1 MSGKSK
7 SNASKKFAF
16 ERKQRTDGSANPKYV
31 DLLELD
37 KPIAGQQF
45 GCFSFITPEKILK
58 QKEMFF
64 FESFLKKWEFSKSM
78 EKFHQFINFV
88 SYKYKLN
95 FEDVMKDYEGF
106 VTEERENIINSSIE
120 DDYKTFLD
128 KNEDDLEKQFS
139 IKHNFQTSV
148 RGFKTR
154 GNFQTQEE
162 AEMRAKLLRE
172 TDPSFD
178 VFVGPVGQWL
188 CWDPEAYKTGR
199 VEYMEEE
206 LNQLAQEKQKNE
218 VVAKSAFDQRVKE
231 TKQKAI
237 DDNKKNAEKHGSSLT
252 QDIDNDGNLVGV
264 ANSQESKLSG
274 SSSISVAD
282 IRSELF
288 DGDNIVMGQSDYG
301 RSELL
306 SGPFALS
313 KDDKKDDKKEI
324 YNGSFQ
330 FTTSRERSWI
340 HADAWNNWAGVVYLT
355 PDAPLSA
362 GTAFYRFK
370 NGEYSEEDAKL
381 LNTKDQ
387 TDSCS
392 QDLTKWEQVDKV
404 GNVFNRLILFN
415 SKRFHMSMDYF
426 GDSKENG
433 RLFQVFFFSTER

>member
-7 SNASKKFAF
+7 SNVSKKFAF
-16 ERKQRTDGSANPKYV
+16 ERKQRNDGSPNPKYV

-37 KPIAGQQF
+37 KAIAGQQF
-45 GCFSFITPEKILK
+45 GCFSFITPDKILK
-58 QKEMFF
+58 QKEMFL

-78 EKFHQFINFV
+78 EKFHQFINFM

-106 VTEERENIINSSIE
+106 VTEERENIISSSIE

-128 KNEDDLEKQFS
+128 KNEDELEKQFN
-139 IKHNFQTSV
+139 IKQNFQTSV
-148 RGFKTR
+148 RGFKAR

-218 VVAKSAFDQRVKE
+218 SVAKSAFEQRVKE

-264 ANSQESKLSG
+264 ASSQESKLSN
-274 SSSISVAD
+274 SETISVAD

-288 DGDNIVMGQSDYG
+288 DGDNIVIGQSDYG
-301 RSELL
+301 RSELI
-306 SGPFALS
+306 SGPFATKKS
-313 KDDKKDDKKEI
+313 DTIADD
-324 YNGSFQ
+324 SM
-330 FTTSRERSWI
+330 ER
-340 HADAWNNWAGVVYLT
+340 
-355 PDAPLSA
+355 
-362 GTAFYRFK
+362 
-370 NGEYSEEDAKL
+370 
-381 LNTKDQ
+381 
-387 TDSCS
+387 
-392 QDLTKWEQVDKV
+392 
-404 GNVFNRLILFN
+404 
-415 SKRFHMSMDYF
+415 MD
-426 GDSKENG
+426 
-433 RLFQVFFFSTER
+433 

>member
-7 SNASKKFAF
+7 SNVAKKLAF
-16 ERKQRTDGSANPKYV
+16 ERKLRNDGSANPKYA

-64 FESFLKKWEFSKSM
+64 FESFLKKWEFTKSM
-78 EKFHQFINFV
+78 EKFHQFLNFV
-88 SYKYKLN
+88 SFKYKLN

-106 VTEERENIINSSIE
+106 VNEERENIINSSIE
-120 DDYKTFLD
+120 DDYKTFMD
-128 KNEDDLEKQFS
+128 KNEDEMEKQFN

-148 RGFKTR
+148 RGFKSR
-154 GNFQTQEE
+154 GNFPTQEE

-218 VVAKSAFDQRVKE
+218 AVAKTAFEQRVKE

-237 DDNKKNAEKHGSSLT
+237 DENKKNAEKHGSTIT
-252 QDIDNDGNLVGV
+252 QDIDKEGNLMG
-264 ANSQESKLSG
+264 AEDAKFAKG
-274 SSSISVAD
+274 DTISAAD

-288 DGDNIVMGQSDYG
+288 DGDNIVTGQSDYG

-306 SGPFALS
+306 SGPFALN
-313 KDDKKDDKKEI
+313 KKKEDED
-324 YNGSFQ
+324 SM
-330 FTTSRERSWI
+330 ER
-340 HADAWNNWAGVVYLT
+340 
-355 PDAPLSA
+355 
-362 GTAFYRFK
+362 
-370 NGEYSEEDAKL
+370 
-381 LNTKDQ
+381 
-387 TDSCS
+387 
-392 QDLTKWEQVDKV
+392 VD
-404 GNVFNRLILFN
+404 
-415 SKRFHMSMDYF
+415 
-426 GDSKENG
+426 
-433 RLFQVFFFSTER
+433 

>member
-7 SNASKKFAF
+7 SNVAKKLAF
-16 ERKQRTDGSANPKYV
+16 ERKLRKDGSENPKYV

-64 FESFLKKWEFSKSM
+64 FESFLKKWEFTKSM
-78 EKFHQFINFV
+78 EKFHQFLNFV
-88 SYKYKLN
+88 SFKYKLN

-106 VTEERENIINSSIE
+106 VKEERESIISSSIE

-128 KNEDDLEKQFS
+128 KNEEEMEKQFN

-148 RGFKTR
+148 RGFKSR
-154 GNFQTQEE
+154 GNFATQEE

-218 VVAKSAFDQRVKE
+218 SVAKTAFEQRVKE

-237 DDNKKNAEKHGSSLT
+237 DDNKKNAEKHGSTIT
-252 QDIDNDGNLVGV
+252 QDIDKDGNLVGV
-264 ANSQESKLSG
+264 EDAKFAKNDA
-274 SSSISVAD
+274 ISAAD

-288 DGDNIVMGQSDYG
+288 DGDNIVTGQSDYG

-306 SGPFALS
+306 SGPFAIKKE
-313 KDDKKDDKKEI
+313 KDDD
-324 YNGSFQ
+324 SM
-330 FTTSRERSWI
+330 ERL
-340 HADAWNNWAGVVYLT
+340 D
-355 PDAPLSA
+355 
-362 GTAFYRFK
+362 
-370 NGEYSEEDAKL
+370 
-381 LNTKDQ
+381 
-387 TDSCS
+387 
-392 QDLTKWEQVDKV
+392 
-404 GNVFNRLILFN
+404 
-415 SKRFHMSMDYF
+415 
-426 GDSKENG
+426 
-433 RLFQVFFFSTER
+433 

>member
-7 SNASKKFAF
+7 SNVAKKLAF
-16 ERKQRTDGSANPKYV
+16 ERKLRKDGSENPKYV

-58 QKEMFF
+58 QKEMFL
-64 FESFLKKWEFSKSM
+64 FEEFLKKWEFSKSM
-78 EKFHQFINFV
+78 EKFGQFINFL
-88 SYKYKLN
+88 SFKYKLN

-106 VTEERENIINSSIE
+106 VKEERENIISSSIE

-128 KNEDDLEKQFS
+128 KNEDELEKQFN

-148 RGFKTR
+148 RGFKSR
-154 GNFQTQEE
+154 GNFATQEE

-218 VVAKSAFDQRVKE
+218 SVAKNAFDQRVKE
-231 TKQKAI
+231 SKQKAI

-252 QDIDNDGNLVGV
+252 QDIDKDGNLVGV
-264 ANSQESKLSG
+264 EDAKFAKND
-274 SSSISVAD
+274 SISVAD

-288 DGDNIVMGQSDYG
+288 DSENVVVGQTDYG
-301 RSELL
+301 RSELV
-306 SGPFALS
+306 SGPFAI
-313 KDDKKDDKKEI
+313 KKED
-324 YNGSFQ
+324 SEM
-330 FTTSRERSWI
+330 ER
-340 HADAWNNWAGVVYLT
+340 
-355 PDAPLSA
+355 
-362 GTAFYRFK
+362 
-370 NGEYSEEDAKL
+370 
-381 LNTKDQ
+381 
-387 TDSCS
+387 
-392 QDLTKWEQVDKV
+392 VD
-404 GNVFNRLILFN
+404 
-415 SKRFHMSMDYF
+415 
-426 GDSKENG
+426 
-433 RLFQVFFFSTER
+433 